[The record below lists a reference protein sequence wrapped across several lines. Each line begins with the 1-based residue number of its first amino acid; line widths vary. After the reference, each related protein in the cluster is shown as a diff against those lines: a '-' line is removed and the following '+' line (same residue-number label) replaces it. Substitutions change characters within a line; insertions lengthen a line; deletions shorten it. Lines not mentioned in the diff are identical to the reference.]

1 MQKTILIIKR
11 EYLTRVRKKSF
22 IIMTL
27 IGPVLMAA
35 LWIIP
40 IYIAT
45 ISEGQKVVEVLDET
59 GLFTDKFPTSGNI
72 RFVPVFTELE
82 QAKQNLMISK
92 NDALLYIPRTDLNMP
107 VTGILFATS
116 QPGLDVKTLIRET
129 LRRQIE
135 GMKLKAKGLDPEVM
149 TAIKTQVVINSI
161 KLKKDGTEQ
170 KTAVEVSMALGLAGG
185 IIIYFLIFMF
195 GSQVMR
201 GVIEE
206 KTSRIVEVIVSSVRP
221 FQLMMGK
228 IVGVGLVGLTQF
240 LLWIVFTGILIIGF
254 QAFYS
259 TELSQLQVQEYVG
272 SQKVLPANDM
282 ARFELNE
289 ADEPGPVVQAL
300 DAVRSVDFPLI
311 LGAFL
316 FFFLG
321 GYLLYSAMFA
331 AIGAAVET
339 EADTQQFMLPVT
351 VPLILSMVLS
361 AFIMNNPSS
370 PMAVWLS
377 LIPLTSPVVMM
388 IRIPFGVPPVQIA
401 LSMALL
407 VAGFV
412 FATWMAAKIYRT
424 GILLYGKKPGWREML
439 RWLKYKG

>member
-206 KTSRIVEVIVSSVRP
+206 KTSRIVEVIVSSVKP

>member
-27 IGPVLMAA
+27 VGPVLMAA

-149 TAIKTQVVINSI
+149 TSIKTQVVINSI

-228 IVGVGLVGLTQF
+228 IIGVGLVGLTQF

-272 SQKVLPANDM
+272 SQKVLPANEM

-289 ADEPGPVVQAL
+289 ADEPGPIVQAL